1 MLTSKQRAYL
11 RGRANDYDTIFQV
24 GKGGINENM
33 LEQIDNALEARE
45 LIKLR
50 TLENSDFFAR
60 EAAEAIAE
68 ELGADVVSVVGSRF
82 VIYRESKKNKK
93 FDLEKLCEIVEEK
106 KHVKKIVKPGY
117 KAKAKS
123 DKKAADKKYAFDK
136 PKTFKKR

>member
-1 MLTSKQRAYL
+1 MLNSKQRAQL
-11 RGRANDYDTIFQV
+11 RGLANSLDAIFQV

-33 LEQIDNALEARE
+33 LDQIDAALEARE

-82 VIYRESKKNKK
+82 IIYRESKKNKK

-106 KHVKKIVKPGY
+106 KPAKKIVKPGY

-123 DKKAADKKYAFDK
+123 DKKPAFDK

>member
-50 TLENSDFFAR
+50 TLENSDFFAK
-60 EAAEAIAE
+60 EAANAIAE
-68 ELGADVVSVVGSRF
+68 QLGADVVSVVGSRF
-82 VIYRESKKNKK
+82 ILYRESQKNKK
-93 FDLEKLCEIVEEK
+93 FDIVNFCEIEEEK
-106 KHVKKIVKPGY
+106 KPAKKKQVKPAM
-117 KAKAKS
+117 KRKIA
-123 DKKAADKKYAFDK
+123 
-136 PKTFKKR
+136 KKRARRK

>member
-33 LEQIDNALEARE
+33 LDQIDSALEARE

-60 EAAEAIAE
+60 EAADTIAE

-82 VIYRESKKNKK
+82 ILYRESEKNKK
-93 FDLEKLCEIVEEK
+93 FDLEKLCEITEEK
-106 KHVKKIVKPGY
+106 KPVKKQVKPGY
-117 KAKAKS
+117 KARAKAKAQGE
-123 DKKAADKKYAFDK
+123 KT
-136 PKTFKKR
+136 KTFGFKKKK

>member
-60 EAAEAIAE
+60 EAADTIAE
-68 ELGADVVSVVGSRF
+68 ALGADVVSVVGSKF
-82 VIYRESKKNKK
+82 ILYRESKKNKK
-93 FDLEKLCEIVEEK
+93 FDIENFCEIEEK
-106 KHVKKIVKPGY
+106 KPVKKKSPVKPAM
-117 KAKAKS
+117 KKS
-123 DKKAADKKYAFDK
+123 LPKNLKKIKKENEKSA
-136 PKTFKKR
+136 